1 MASHKESSLQVV
13 VRTEALCSIVCYGA
27 LLLLFAIQTM
37 LAHQLDWRLSVQKL
51 TALHILTTGH
61 WTLDTGHQ
69 LDQLWARTWL
79 ACFSMALE
87 LFVWPERIEWQFEP
101 TAVIF
106 VKQPE
111 KKSSQ

>member
-61 WTLDTGHQ
+61 WTLDTGH
-69 LDQLWARTWL
+69 WTPIGSAVGANMAR
-79 ACFSMALE
+79 M
-87 LFVWPERIEWQFEP
+87 LFNGTRVVCV
-101 TAVIF
+101 A
-106 VKQPE
+106 
-111 KKSSQ
+111 